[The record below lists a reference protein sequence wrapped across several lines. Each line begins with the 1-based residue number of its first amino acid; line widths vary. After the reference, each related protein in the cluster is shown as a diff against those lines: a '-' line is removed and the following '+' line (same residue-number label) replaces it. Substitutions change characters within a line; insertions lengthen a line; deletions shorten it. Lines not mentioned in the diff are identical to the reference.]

1 MIRMKNIHQL
11 KNLEQVKAMA
21 HPIRLRILELLRDK
35 PMTTK
40 QVATVLGEKP
50 TKLYHHIDLLE
61 ETGLIQLVETRQNRN
76 MIEKYFVAIAAD
88 FIVDRRVLEL
98 SKGTDVAT
106 GEYESLFL
114 STLESTLIE
123 ARRSVG
129 DKLISSV
136 HEGQNALMWRQKFNG
151 SKEQM
156 QHLTQILRQWLET
169 LPDVEHYNE
178 GDCQSNLTIAF
189 YPVRKETTLE
199 ETK

>member
-1 MIRMKNIHQL
+1 MKNIHQL
-11 KNLEQVKAMA
+11 HNLEQVKAMA

-61 ETGLIQLVETRQNRN
+61 ETGLVQLVETRQNRN
-76 MIEKYFVAIAAD
+76 MIEKYFLAVAAD

-98 SKGTDVAT
+98 SKGTDIAT

-123 ARRSVG
+123 ARRSIG
-129 DKLISSV
+129 NKLFSSEQ
-136 HEGQNALMWRQKFNG
+136 EGQNALMWRQKFNG

-156 QHLTQILRQWLET
+156 QELTQILKRWFET

-178 GDCQSNLTIAF
+178 GDSQANLTIAF
-189 YPVRKETTLE
+189 YPVRKETETE